1 MYRQCLLDSCTH
13 AYTRVHTPFVHP
25 SPRRYHRASGVDF
38 VAPLA
43 RFFPSFARAG
53 VAGRYDFVDIWAS
66 PTHEDMPDVVP
77 PGQIGIINSDYSFVS
92 RPLDW
97 VLPTRECLFDGKVG
111 RHL

>member
-1 MYRQCLLDSCTH
+1 M
-13 AYTRVHTPFVHP
+13 
-25 SPRRYHRASGVDF
+25 
-38 VAPLA
+38 APLA

-53 VAGRYDFVDIWAS
+53 GAGRYDFVDIWAS
-66 PTHEDMPDVVP
+66 PTHEDMPEVVP
-77 PGQIGIINSDYSFVS
+77 PGQIAIIAGTEYGFMS